1 MDFHHVLVVYKN
13 FKATMAELRELKHD
27 IYAYIDDMFLQ
38 GKTKTKCVSNIVTTI
53 KSLRSLGFTIHAE
66 KSNLN
71 PTQKLD
77 ILGFTID
84 SVAMT
89 PSLKGTKKKDNLS
102 NLISKTIAKTF
113 IKLRKL
119 SQVIGK
125 IVAALPGSMSG
136 ALYYR
141 HIELNKQHGL
151 KHTKENYEVYVRIT
165 KESVSELT
173 CWKENLPSMYQKI
186 NHESP
191 TVTSYSDASNL
202 GWGAYMRDQST
213 GGNWSVN
220 EVTYHI
226 NIPEMLAV
234 KFVLKSFVKK
244 FSNVSIKIFIDN
256 TTVISVLKNMGTF
269 HDFHMK
275 SICKQIW
282 EWCKDR
288 NVCLFPVYIK
298 TKDNLADRSSRIT
311 YIQAEWMLE
320 K

>member
-1 MDFHHVLVVYKN
+1 MSWWFTKILKPPL
-13 FKATMAELRELKHD
+13 AELRELKHD

-89 PSLKGTKKKDNLS
+89 VSLKETKKKDLS

-113 IKLRKL
+113 IKMREL

-125 IVAALPGSMSG
+125 IVAALPGSMYG

-186 NHESP
+186 NHEFP

-234 KFVLKSFVKK
+234 KFALKSFVKK

>member
-1 MDFHHVLVVYKN
+1 M
-13 FKATMAELRELKHD
+13 
-27 IYAYIDDMFLQ
+27 
-38 GKTKTKCVSNIVTTI
+38 
-53 KSLRSLGFTIHAE
+53 
-66 KSNLN
+66 

-89 PSLKGTKKKDNLS
+89 VSLKETKKKDLS

-113 IKLRKL
+113 IKIRKL

-125 IVAALPGSMSG
+125 IVAALPGSMYG

-141 HIELNKQHGL
+141 HIELNKQHEL
-151 KHTKENYEVYVRIT
+151 KHAKGNYEGYVNIT
-165 KESVSELT
+165 KESLSELT
-173 CWKENLPSMYQKI
+173 CWKENLPNMYQKI
-186 NHESP
+186 NHEPP
-191 TVTSYSDASNL
+191 TVTLYSDASSL
-202 GWGAYMRDQST
+202 GWGGEAYMRDQNT

-226 NIPEMLAV
+226 NIKEMLAV
-234 KFVLKSFVKK
+234 KFALNSFVKE

-256 TTVISVLKNMGTF
+256 TTVISVLKNMGTSHNF
-269 HDFHMK
+269 HLN

-288 NVCLFPVYIK
+288 NIWLFPVYIN
-298 TKDNLADRSSRIT
+298 TKENLADRSSRIT

-320 K
+320 KHLFVRVL